1 MVRGMVRRI
10 FFQVSLVWCHKVF
23 DDSITSTIQKMEKE
37 KFDID
42 VLIPSM
48 VIKPLKSK
56 IPRGSFTIER
66 VYITMKKKT

>member
-42 VLIPSM
+42 VLIPLM
-48 VIKPLKSK
+48 VIKPL
-56 IPRGSFTIER
+56 
-66 VYITMKKKT
+66 